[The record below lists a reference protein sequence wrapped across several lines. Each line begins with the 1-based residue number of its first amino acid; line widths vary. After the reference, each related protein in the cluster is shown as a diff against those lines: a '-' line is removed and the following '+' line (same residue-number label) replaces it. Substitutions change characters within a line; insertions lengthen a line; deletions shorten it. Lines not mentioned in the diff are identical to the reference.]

1 MYNNFL
7 DMNEKREQKILIT
20 GHLGFIGFHVAKCLL
35 ENGHSIMGIDSLNT
49 YYSKRLKLA
58 RGKILKELSMK
69 YISKIKDLS
78 DADTLKD
85 IAKFKP
91 DIIINLAA
99 QAGVRHSLRK
109 PEDYISNNINSFL
122 NIITY
127 ARDNPVEKIIYAST
141 SSVYGGNKDF
151 PFSEKDNTDNPLQ
164 FYAVTKK
171 TNELMAH
178 AYNDLYSI
186 NFIGLRFFTVYGP
199 WGRPD
204 MSLFKFTKS
213 ILEGKPIELFNNGLH
228 TRDFTY
234 IDDLQK
240 AIMSVALK
248 KNKYLK
254 NNYSEIY
261 NIGGNNPITLKK
273 YVRIIEKS
281 LGKEAKK
288 NYLPLQK
295 GDVKKTISDVSKIK
309 KHYGFKPE
317 VKIEDGIRNFI
328 DWYKNFYKI

>member
-1 MYNNFL
+1 M
-7 DMNEKREQKILIT
+7 
-20 GHLGFIGFHVAKCLL
+20 LL
-35 ENGHSIMGIDSLNT
+35 L
-49 YYSKRLKLA
+49 
-58 RGKILKELSMK
+58 
-69 YISKIKDLS
+69 
-78 DADTLKD
+78 
-85 IAKFKP
+85 
-91 DIIINLAA
+91 
-99 QAGVRHSLRK
+99 
-109 PEDYISNNINSFL
+109 
-122 NIITY
+122 
-127 ARDNPVEKIIYAST
+127 

-240 AIMSVALK
+240 AIMAVALK

-254 NNYSEIY
+254 QNYSEIY

-273 YVRIIEKS
+273 YVKIIEKN
-281 LGKEAKK
+281 LGIEAKK

-295 GDVKKTISDVSKIK
+295 GDVKKN
-309 KHYGFKPE
+309 YF
-317 VKIEDGIRNFI
+317 RCFQN
-328 DWYKNFYKI
+328 